1 MIGIVVLN
9 YRTPEKTIECV
20 DSILK
25 YTKKEFRV
33 YVVDNHSEDGSFDRL
48 KDYYIHINH
57 ICIISSNENGGYSK
71 GNNIGIRRAVKD
83 GAESIAVI
91 NSDVVL
97 LNDAIDILY
106 DNLFSN
112 DDIGLVGPSILYN
125 NNEQQFARR
134 KLDLKGFIYSKKP
147 FYWISK
153 NYSRNSYRNICWDKR
168 AKLFIFPGMV
178 SGCCF
183 LIKSDI
189 FKQIGFFDE
198 NIFLFH
204 EEDVIAYKLEKIS
217 KKVGIVTDAKI
228 SHEESSSVGKN
239 GLVFSRYHRVISS
252 LYVLRVYAKLSRFKM
267 VFPIITALSPFF
279 LYSIFSKRY
288 RSLCKNL
295 YQQIREIIKI
305 NPPYNY
311 I

>member
-25 YTKKEFRV
+25 YTKKKFRI
-33 YVVDNHSEDGSFDRL
+33 YVVDNHSEDGSLDRL
-48 KDYYIHINH
+48 KGYYINFSH

-83 GAESIAVI
+83 GAECIAVI

-112 DDIGLVGPSILYN
+112 DDIGLVGPSISYN
-125 NNEQQFARR
+125 NNEQQFARK
-134 KLDLKGFIYSKKP
+134 KLDLRGFISSKKP

-153 NYSRNSYRNICWDKR
+153 NHFGHNCRNIGWDKR
-168 AKLFIFPGMV
+168 TKLFIFSGMV

-189 FKQIGFFDE
+189 FKEIGFFDE

-204 EEDVIAYKLEKIS
+204 EEDIIAYKLEHIN
-217 KKVGIVTDAKI
+217 KKVGIVRDAKI

-239 GLVFSRYHRVISS
+239 GLAFSRYHRVISS
-252 LYVLRVYAKLSRFKM
+252 LYVLRVYAKLNRFKM
-267 VFPIITALSPFF
+267 VLPIITALSPLF
-279 LYSIFSKRY
+279 LYSIFSKPY
-288 RSLCKNL
+288 RNICKNL
-295 YQQIREIIKI
+295 YPQIHEIIKI
-305 NPPYNY
+305 NPHHNR